1 MFFKGLSSWLI
12 KSTLTPKSGS
22 SLNSLYEQVSRNKV
36 PQFIQTQLGQQYS
49 SVKRLVEAQTR
60 PTLFTNLNSTSIA
73 NNVNL
78 LHMLDPTIIHD
89 MDNDRRRLTS
99 NLLARRPLDFTQ
111 PQPTAD
117 ALANLIQISMD
128 LRQKQHHLPFSSNIE
143 RSMIAN
149 LPTNAD
155 TYFHYG
161 QVSLEGLIKFLGA
174 WNKNSSQENSDTLA
188 SIAAVVSNFVT
199 GSNPTI
205 QSTVVDEV
213 QNKTVNAFNNFI
225 KVLTEDNPDVDDY
238 EMSNSTSYSSLV
250 NSTSQTEEAP
260 NRPLQQT
267 IQTEPTPAVSQLIQ
281 RSFNRNNLDLTSV
294 LRTVLDYYES
304 FFRHPCLQLKL
315 EIFKSMVYL
324 SNSLYESR
332 QQYESLIGKMRVS
345 FEWLDGFV
353 NQELDELM
361 LMPTVNELVDESVL
375 GLGVYGD
382 ALCRCCLQA
391 SQSEV
396 GFNVSNKEL
405 DRLNRMFENGLRSGS
420 VFIKIS
426 TVQGIMYWLE
436 TIALGKKY
444 YKFNK
449 CF

>member
-1 MFFKGLSSWLI
+1 
-12 KSTLTPKSGS
+12 
-22 SLNSLYEQVSRNKV
+22 
-36 PQFIQTQLGQQYS
+36 
-49 SVKRLVEAQTR
+49 
-60 PTLFTNLNSTSIA
+60 
-73 NNVNL
+73 
-78 LHMLDPTIIHD
+78 
-89 MDNDRRRLTS
+89 
-99 NLLARRPLDFTQ
+99 
-111 PQPTAD
+111 
-117 ALANLIQISMD
+117 
-128 LRQKQHHLPFSSNIE
+128 
-143 RSMIAN
+143 
-149 LPTNAD
+149 
-155 TYFHYG
+155 
-161 QVSLEGLIKFLGA
+161 
-174 WNKNSSQENSDTLA
+174 
-188 SIAAVVSNFVT
+188 
-199 GSNPTI
+199 
-205 QSTVVDEV
+205 
-213 QNKTVNAFNNFI
+213 
-225 KVLTEDNPDVDDY
+225 
-238 EMSNSTSYSSLV
+238 
-250 NSTSQTEEAP
+250 
-260 NRPLQQT
+260 
-267 IQTEPTPAVSQLIQ
+267 
-281 RSFNRNNLDLTSV
+281 
-294 LRTVLDYYES
+294 
-304 FFRHPCLQLKL
+304 
-315 EIFKSMVYL
+315 MVYL